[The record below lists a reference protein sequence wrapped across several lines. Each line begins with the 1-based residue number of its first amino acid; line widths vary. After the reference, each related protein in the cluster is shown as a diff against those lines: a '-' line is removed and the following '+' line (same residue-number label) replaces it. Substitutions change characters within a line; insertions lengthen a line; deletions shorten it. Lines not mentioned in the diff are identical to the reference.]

1 VGILLD
7 TTTWVDRKRK
17 NAALNSYVLFA
28 ARNWTRILLLLAFA
42 SSDLQLGNQNQT
54 CSCVHIFFS
63 ISFFF
68 VNSAP
73 SCSKVWQVLH
83 QKMQATNIA
92 KTIELDITQ
101 FAEVSSGGW

>member
-1 VGILLD
+1 
-7 TTTWVDRKRK
+7 
-17 NAALNSYVLFA
+17 
-28 ARNWTRILLLLAFA
+28 LLLAFA
-42 SSDLQLGNQNQT
+42 SSDLQLGNQNRT
-54 CSCVHIFFS
+54 CSCVHPFS

-68 VNSAP
+68 AISAP